1 MKVSQQLLSMK
12 SFGVLGLMLAFALV
26 GCSAPR
32 GLGHMPSAPVPVK
45 DPAQSEVESAFARE
59 AGELPI
65 ASAALFDKTPVGTAQ
80 VTAVARYVNGLGEM
94 CTKVELKAQ
103 SNKTLAGLCKGKDG
117 VWRYVP
123 LSN

>member
-1 MKVSQQLLSMK
+1 MKISPQICSRK
-12 SFGVLGLMLAFALV
+12 AFGVLSLMLTLMMV

-32 GLGHMPSAPVPVK
+32 GLGHTPAAPIPIM

-80 VTAVARYVNGLGEM
+80 VTAVARYVNGLGET

>member
-1 MKVSQQLLSMK
+1 MKISPQVCSRK
-12 SFGVLGLMLAFALV
+12 AFGVLSLMLTLMMV
-26 GCSAPR
+26 GCAAPR
-32 GLGHMPSAPVPVK
+32 GLGHTPAAPIPVK

-65 ASAALFDKTPVGTAQ
+65 ASAALFDKTPIGTAQ
-80 VTAVARYVNGLGEM
+80 VTAVARYVNGLGET
-94 CTKVELKAQ
+94 CTKVELKAR
-103 SNKTLAGLCKGKDG
+103 SSKTLVGLCKGKDG

>member
-1 MKVSQQLLSMK
+1 MKISPQICSRK
-12 SFGVLGLMLAFALV
+12 AFGVLSLMLTLMMV

-32 GLGHMPSAPVPVK
+32 GLGHTPAAPIPIT

-65 ASAALFDKTPVGTAQ
+65 ASAALFDKTPIGTAQ
-80 VTAVARYVNGLGEM
+80 VTAVARYVNGLGET
-94 CTKVELKAQ
+94 CTKVELEAQ
-103 SNKTLAGLCKGKDG
+103 SNKALAGLCKGKVG